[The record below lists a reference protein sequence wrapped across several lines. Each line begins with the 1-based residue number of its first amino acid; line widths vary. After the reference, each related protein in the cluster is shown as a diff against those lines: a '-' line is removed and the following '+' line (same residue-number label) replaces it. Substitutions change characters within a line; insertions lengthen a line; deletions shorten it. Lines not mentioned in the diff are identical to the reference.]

1 MYVYLYMK
9 GGTLL
14 TLVLTFSEELKLQIE
29 VLVLAEVS
37 IKLTL
42 LPNLLLDCYW
52 HPRGRLCWLMNNCF
66 FIRPSY

>member
-1 MYVYLYMK
+1 MYVFLYMK
-9 GGTLL
+9 RCHAIN
-14 TLVLTFSEELKLQIE
+14 LVLTFSYELKLQIE
-29 VLVLAEVS
+29 VFVLAEVC

-66 FIRPSY
+66 FIRPS